1 MIEGPIHVLTVAAAV
16 GSGVVAGVF
25 FAFST
30 FVMRGLGRLPAPQG
44 IAAMQGINAAAPTP
58 LFMLA
63 LFGTVPVCV
72 ALIVWAVISFD
83 EPGAAH
89 LLVAGGL
96 YLVAPLLTIGY
107 HVPRNNALAALD
119 PRSGDAARFWARYLR
134 NWTAWNHARTLGPLA
149 AAAVFVLATRAR

>member
-1 MIEGPIHVLTVAAAV
+1 MIDGPIHMLTVAAAV

-30 FVMRGLGRLPAPQG
+30 FVMRALGRLPAPHA
-44 IAAMQGINAAAPTP
+44 IAAMQAINVAAPTP

-72 ALIVWAVISFD
+72 ALIAWAVTSFD

-89 LLVAGGL
+89 LLIASGL

-107 HVPRNNALAALD
+107 HVPQNNALAAND
-119 PRSGDAARFWARYLR
+119 PSSEEAAHLWARYVK
-134 NWTAWNHARTLGPLA
+134 NWTTWNHARTLAPIG
-149 AAAVFVLATRAR
+149 AAAVFVLATRTG

>member
-1 MIEGPIHVLTVAAAV
+1 MIDGPIHVLAVAAAV

-30 FVMRGLGRLPAPQG
+30 FVMRALGRLPAPQA
-44 IAAMQGINAAAPTP
+44 IAAMQAINVAAPTP

-72 ALIVWAVISFD
+72 ALIASAVTSFD

-89 LLVAGGL
+89 LLAASAL

-107 HVPRNNALAALD
+107 HVPRNNALAAVD
-119 PRSGDAARFWARYLR
+119 PSSGDGAHLWARYLK
-134 NWTAWNHARTLGPLA
+134 NWTRWNHARTLAPMV
-149 AAAVFVLATRAR
+149 AAAVFILATRAG

>member
-1 MIEGPIHVLTVAAAV
+1 MIDGPIHVLTVTAAV

-44 IAAMQGINAAAPTP
+44 IAAMQAINAAAPTP

-72 ALIVWAVISFD
+72 ALIVWAVTSSG
-83 EPGAAH
+83 EPGATH
-89 LLVAGGL
+89 VLVASGL
-96 YLVAPLLTIGY
+96 YLVAPALTIGY
-107 HVPRNNALAALD
+107 HVPRNNALATLD
-119 PRSGDAARFWARYLR
+119 PSSVGSAQLWARYLKL
-134 NWTAWNHARTLGPLA
+134 WTTWNHVRTLAPMA
-149 AAAVFVLATRAR
+149 AAAVFILATRAG